1 MIPNTDSDSASLRKN
16 SMHSLETD
24 CQTVKQKLD
33 TGHNF
38 VLLDCREQN
47 EYDHVHIDAARL
59 LPMSEIQERVGE
71 LEDLRSEEIIVYCHH
86 GMRSLQVAS
95 WLSQNGFTNVKSMQG
110 GIDAWSC
117 EIDDTKPRY

>member
-1 MIPNTDSDSASLRKN
+1 M
-16 SMHSLETD
+16 
-24 CQTVKQKLD
+24 
-33 TGHNF
+33 
-38 VLLDCREQN
+38 
-47 EYDHVHIDAARL
+47 
-59 LPMSEIQERVGE
+59 
-71 LEDLRSEEIIVYCHH
+71 IVYCHH

>member
-1 MIPNTDSDSASLRKN
+1 MIPKRVSESTSIRKN
-16 SMHSLETD
+16 SMSSLETD
-24 CQTVKQKLD
+24 CRTVKQKLD
-33 TGHNF
+33 SDQNF

>member
-1 MIPNTDSDSASLRKN
+1 MIPNTVSDSTCIRKN

-24 CQTVKQKLD
+24 CRTVKQKLD
-33 TGHNF
+33 SDQNF

-59 LPMSEIQERVGE
+59 LPMSEIQERIGE

>member
-1 MIPNTDSDSASLRKN
+1 MS
-16 SMHSLETD
+16 SLETD
-24 CQTVKQKLD
+24 CRTVKQKLD

-59 LPMSEIQERVGE
+59 LPMSEIQERAGE